1 MVERL
6 GPRGATGGSV
16 PIGRGSIADWT
27 ALLVI
32 ALMWG
37 TAFAVIRLAVE
48 SVAPLQVAAG
58 RIVVAAAVLCGAL
71 RIAGLRFPRGRR
83 VWLYFLLLGILGNAV
98 PFYLISWGQQQ
109 VPSGVAGILMG
120 TNPLV
125 TLLLAHVWVSGEAVT
140 RIRLAGFALGFG
152 GVVVLMGPDAIDSI
166 GSDLAR
172 QGGILAG
179 ALCYAINTILVRRMP
194 ATHPLVASACV
205 LLVASAV
212 IVPTAILVPGAGH
225 PASAASLFAVLWL
238 GLIPTAAATI
248 LYFRVVSSAGPTF
261 LSLVNYAVPLLA
273 VLTGALFYAE
283 QPGVRTLLALALILS
298 GIALTQLRVGV
309 RSEVV

>member
-1 MVERL
+1 MA
-6 GPRGATGGSV
+6 ATHGSSA
-16 PIGRGSIADWT
+16 IGRGSVEDWT

-48 SVAPLQVAAG
+48 SVAPVQVAAG
-58 RIVVAAAVLCGAL
+58 RIVVAAVVLCGAVRL
-71 RIAGLRFPRGRR
+71 AGLRFPRGRR
-83 VWLYFLLLGILGNAV
+83 VWLYFLLLAIVGNAL
-98 PFYLISWGQQQ
+98 PFYLISWGQQR
-109 VPSGVAGILMG
+109 VPSGVTGILMG

-125 TLLLAHVWVSGEAVT
+125 TLLLAHVWVSGEAIT
-140 RIRLAGFALGFG
+140 RTRLAGFALGFG
-152 GVVVLMGPDAIDSI
+152 GVVVLMGPDAIDAV
-166 GSDLAR
+166 GGNLVR
-172 QGGILAG
+172 QGSILAG
-179 ALCYAINTILVRRMP
+179 ALCYAANTVLVRRMP

-212 IVPTAILVPGAGH
+212 IVPVVMLAPGAGN
-225 PASAASLFAVLWL
+225 PPSVRSLLAVLWL

-283 QPGVRTLLALALILS
+283 RPGLRTLLALALILS
-298 GIALTQLRVGV
+298 GIALTQLPGGV
-309 RSEVV
+309 RSERV